1 MHTSL
6 SSINPEHAVTC
17 LSALAQSSRLKIF
30 RLLVVAGD
38 EGCTVGNI
46 GKRLELPAATLSFH
60 LKELSHSGLI
70 EKRQQGRYVN
80 YVANYKQMKSLI
92 EFLSE
97 QCCEGIEQTDCLI
110 ETEICD

>member
-6 SSINPEHAVTC
+6 INPEQAVTC

-38 EGCTVGNI
+38 EGCRVGDI

-60 LKELSHSGLI
+60 LKELSHSRLI
-70 EKRQQGRYVN
+70 EKRNRIGGL
-80 YVANYKQMKSLI
+80 VAVALTINLVFENVYGISNNYKY
-92 EFLSE
+92 E
-97 QCCEGIEQTDCLI
+97 CLKKFNNN
-110 ETEICD
+110 